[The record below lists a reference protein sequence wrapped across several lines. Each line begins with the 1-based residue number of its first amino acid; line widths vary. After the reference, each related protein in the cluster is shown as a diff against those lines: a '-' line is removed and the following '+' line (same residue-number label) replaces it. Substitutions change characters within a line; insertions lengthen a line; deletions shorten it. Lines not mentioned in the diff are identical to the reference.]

1 VVRTAVCVKQVP
13 ARSVGMMD
21 PATGTIRREGLATVI
36 NFCDLP
42 AIETALHVKQA
53 VTAEV
58 DVFTMGPMK
67 ATAAVREALSMG
79 ADRGY
84 LLSDARF
91 SGADV
96 YATAYTLV
104 QGMRMIGAYDLLVCG
119 KQTTDGGTSQVGGTI
134 AQMLGVPHIGRVTK
148 LVEANGQG
156 VTIVQ
161 ELERELL
168 TLHVSFP
175 CVVSVEP
182 GIFTPRLPS
191 LKSKLAA
198 GRQQVAVLSLEDLS
212 DTDPTHYGVKGSPT
226 KVEKVYPA
234 ELTPRRDL
242 SAVDAEAAADLILSQ
257 VRRLTQPRGT
267 R

>member
-1 VVRTAVCVKQVP
+1 
-13 ARSVGMMD
+13 MD
-21 PATGTIRREGLATVI
+21 PATGTIRREGLAAVI
-36 NFCDLP
+36 NSCDLP
-42 AIETALHVKQA
+42 AIETALRVKQA

-67 ATAAVREALSMG
+67 AVAVVREALGMG
-79 ADRGY
+79 ADRGH
-84 LLSDARF
+84 LLSDPRF

-96 YATAYTLV
+96 FATGYALV
-104 QGMRMIGAYDLLVCG
+104 QGMRAVGAYDLIVCG

-148 LVEANGQG
+148 LVEADERG

-161 ELERELL
+161 ELELELL
-168 TLHVSFP
+168 TLRVGFP

-191 LKSKLAA
+191 LTSKLAA
-198 GRQQVAVLSLEDLS
+198 GKRQVTVLSLEDLGDS
-212 DTDPTHYGVKGSPT
+212 DPTHYGVKGSPT

-234 ELTPRRDL
+234 ALTPRRDL
-242 SAVDAEAAADLILSQ
+242 SAMDAEAAADLILSQ
-257 VRRLTQPRGT
+257 ARRLKRPGGAR
-267 R
+267 

>member
-1 VVRTAVCVKQVP
+1 VVRIAVCVKQVP
-13 ARSVGMMD
+13 AQSEGMMD
-21 PATGTIRREGLATVI
+21 PTTGTIRREGLAAVI
-36 NFCDLP
+36 NACDPP
-42 AIETALHVKQA
+42 AIETALHVRQA

-58 DVFTMGPMK
+58 DVFTMGPTK
-67 ATAAVREALSMG
+67 AVAVVREALGMG

-84 LLSDARF
+84 LLSDPRF

-104 QGMRMIGAYDLLVCG
+104 QGMRLVGDYGLIVCG

-134 AQMLGVPHIGRVTK
+134 AQMLGVPHLGQVTK
-148 LVEANGQG
+148 LIEVDEQE

-168 TLHVSFP
+168 TLRVGFP

-198 GRQQVAVLSLEDLS
+198 DKRQVTVLSLKDLG

-226 KVEKVYPA
+226 KVEKVYPMA
-234 ELTPRRDL
+234 LTPRRDL
-242 SAVDAEAAADLILSQ
+242 SAMDAEAAADLILSQ
-257 VRRLTQPRGT
+257 VRRLTRPGGIG
-267 R
+267 

>member
-1 VVRTAVCVKQVP
+1 
-13 ARSVGMMD
+13 MD
-21 PATGTIRREGLATVI
+21 PATGTIRREGLAAVI
-36 NFCDLP
+36 NSCDLP
-42 AIETALHVKQA
+42 AIETALRVKETVA
-53 VTAEV
+53 AEV

-67 ATAAVREALSMG
+67 AVAVVREALGVG

-84 LLSDARF
+84 LLTDPRF

-96 YATAYTLV
+96 FATGYALV
-104 QGMRMIGAYDLLVCG
+104 QGMRTVGAYDLIVCG

-148 LVEANGQG
+148 LVEADERG
-156 VTIVQ
+156 VMIVQ

-168 TLHVSFP
+168 TLHVGFP

-198 GRQQVAVLSLEDLS
+198 GKRQVTVLSLEDLG
-212 DTDPTHYGVKGSPT
+212 DADPTHYGVKGSPT
-226 KVEKVYPA
+226 KVERVYPA
-234 ELTPRRDL
+234 ALTPRRDL
-242 SAVDAEAAADLILSQ
+242 SAMDAEAAADLILGQ
-257 VRRLTQPRGT
+257 VRRLTRPGRA

>member
-1 VVRTAVCVKQVP
+1 MVRIAVCVKQVP
-13 ARSVGMMD
+13 ARSEGMMD

-67 ATAAVREALSMG
+67 AAAVVREALSMG

-84 LLSDARF
+84 LLSDHRL

-96 YATAYTLV
+96 YATAYALI
-104 QGMRMIGAYDLLVCG
+104 QGMRTVGVYDLLVCG

-134 AQMLGVPHIGRVTK
+134 AQMLGVPHIGRVTR
-148 LVEANGQG
+148 LVEADELG

-168 TLHVSFP
+168 TLHVGFP

-182 GIFTPRLPS
+182 SIFTPRLPS
-191 LKSKLAA
+191 LTSKLAA
-198 GRQQVAVLSLEDLS
+198 DKRQVTVLSLEDLG
-212 DTDPTHYGVKGSPT
+212 DADPSHYGVKGSPT

-234 ELTPRRDL
+234 ALTPRHDL
-242 SAVDAEAAADLILSQ
+242 LDMDAEAAADLILSR
-257 VRRLTQPRGT
+257 VRRLTRLGGT